1 MANCYKN
8 PDTNT
13 VVYPGQVVNGVR
25 TYPGASDE
33 AWAKMGF
40 YPHVKEEPV
49 VVEDPTPTVVLY
61 SKLKILRKLK
71 DMGLVQIFLDWLDSD
86 RLIKAEWDAS
96 QNLASDD
103 QTFMD
108 ALNLFA
114 TANGLVK
121 EQVDGLLLECILT

>member
-1 MANCYKN
+1 
-8 PDTNT
+8 
-13 VVYPGQVVNGVR
+13 
-25 TYPGASDE
+25 
-33 AWAKMGF
+33 MGF

-49 VVEDPTPTVVLY
+49 VVEDPSTQVVLY
-61 SKLKILRKLK
+61 SRLKVFRKIK
-71 DMGLVQIFLDWLDSD
+71 EMGLAQIFLDWLDSD

-114 TANGLVK
+114 TANGLAK
-121 EQVDGLLLECILT
+121 EQVDGLLLECILL

>member
-8 PDTNT
+8 PETGH
-13 VVYPGQVVNGVR
+13 VAYPGQIVNGVR
-25 TYPGASDE
+25 TYVGAKDE
-33 AWAKMGF
+33 AWAKMGY
-40 YPHVKEEPV
+40 YPHVVEHV

-71 DMGLVQIFLDWLDSD
+71 DIGLIQIFLDWLDSD

-114 TANGLVK
+114 TANGLGK
-121 EQVDGLLLECILT
+121 EQVDGLLLECILL